1 MSNFE
6 FIDAEKAQYS
16 VEVLC
21 ESLDVSRAG
30 FYAWS
35 ERPLCAR
42 EKRDEQLGAKI
53 AEIHDDSRKRYGSP
67 RVHRELHDGGER
79 VSRKRVARLMRER
92 GLCGKRRRR
101 FRVTTNSNHK
111 QPVASNVLA
120 RNFSADAPDRAWVGD
135 ITYIWTREGWLYLA
149 VLIDL
154 FSRRVVGW
162 SMSERLATD
171 VAMNALTMAHG
182 ARRPG
187 PGLVH
192 HTDQGCQYA
201 SAMYRRALERIG
213 SVASMSRRG
222 NCWDNAVAESF
233 FATLKV
239 ELVRDEDFVT
249 RDDARRAIFEYIE
262 VFYNRQRMHSSLD
275 YATPSEVEIEFE
287 SLKKSA

>member
-1 MSNFE
+1 MTFE
-6 FIDAEKAQYS
+6 FIDAEKAQYP

-21 ESLDVSRAG
+21 EALDVSRSG

-35 ERPLCAR
+35 ERPPSAHDQ
-42 EKRDEQLGAKI
+42 RDAELKAKI
-53 AEIHDDSRKRYGSP
+53 ATIHENSRKNYGSP
-67 RVHRELHDGGER
+67 RVHDALKADGEQL
-79 VSRKRVARLMRER
+79 SRKRTARLMREE

-101 FRVTTNSNHK
+101 FRVTTNSNHT
-111 QPVASNVLA
+111 QPVAPNVLA
-120 RNFSADAPDRAWVGD
+120 RNFSAAAPDQAWVGD

-162 SMSERLATD
+162 SMSERLTTD
-171 VAMNALTMAHG
+171 VAMNALTMAHA

-201 SAMYRRALERIG
+201 STMYRRALERIG
-213 SVASMSRRG
+213 AVASMSRRG

-239 ELVRDEDFVT
+239 ELVRDEDFAT
-249 RDDARRAIFEYIE
+249 RDAAQRAVFEYVE
-262 VFYNRQRMHSSLD
+262 VFYNRQRTHSALG
-275 YATPSEVEIEFE
+275 YATPSEVEFEFE
-287 SLKKSA
+287 NLTKAA